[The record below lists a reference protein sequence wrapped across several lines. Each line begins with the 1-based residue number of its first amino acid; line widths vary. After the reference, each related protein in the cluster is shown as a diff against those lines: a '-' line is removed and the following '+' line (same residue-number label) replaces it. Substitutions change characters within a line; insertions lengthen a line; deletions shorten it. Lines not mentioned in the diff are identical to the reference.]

1 MQLTRSRP
9 KSWQDIN
16 MEYEGQ
22 GSAKSEAQ
30 VSEPSTRIE
39 KKSKFREKDHEFS
52 FGFAESAVLL

>member
-1 MQLTRSRP
+1 MQLTRSQP
-9 KSWQDIN
+9 KSWQGIN

-52 FGFAESAVLL
+52 FGFAESVVLL